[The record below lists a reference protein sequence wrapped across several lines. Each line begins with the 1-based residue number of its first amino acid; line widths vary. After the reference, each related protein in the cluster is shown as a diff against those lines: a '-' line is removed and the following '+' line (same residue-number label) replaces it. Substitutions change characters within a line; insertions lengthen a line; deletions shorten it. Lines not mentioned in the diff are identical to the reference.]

1 MGTLGS
7 DRLLAQTYFTF
18 NYLPN
23 EATASAYLHRL
34 LGNLPAA
41 PQQKSPDLLCQ
52 ILQDKVY
59 DLGVREV
66 VIPLSAGKDS
76 RSVLGAAM
84 EVFGPRNITCVTVG
98 MPGLTE
104 REVAQQTCK
113 IAGATWHGID
123 PNTLT
128 WDADRIRSTALDMWL
143 RHGTVGS
150 VDTIVMMGAVAD
162 FAGERTTLFGYL
174 GDATTGAHLP
184 VAPCFSHLDYAR
196 ALTNFRAKVLPT
208 VPDEITTPLVAFLE
222 RHLHLIKDLP
232 GASPFDILD
241 LGFRQG
247 CYIRASLMSQTQNA
261 LAPFEDQRWVSHWM
275 TRPLADRH
283 NQRGYATEMN
293 AAFPTT
299 FAARQISRPAYW
311 LRAAIRRVS
320 QFVGI
325 RSPLQG
331 IPYLARERG
340 DPRMN
345 PSMALFLSTTLGA
358 YDRRGIGDPISPSF
372 SQFMAEGGKTR
383 FTRSLG
389 AASLE
394 CYLSARDA
402 VVIPSSDEIRPAPGT
417 SPNRVCDADQA
428 IAARAAAP

>member
-18 NYLPN
+18 GYLPN

-34 LGNLPAA
+34 LGNMPAA
-41 PQQKSPDLLCQ
+41 PQQKSSDLLCQ

-59 DLGVREV
+59 DRGVREV

-84 EVFGPRNITCVTVG
+84 EVFGPRNITCVTFG

-113 IAGATWHGID
+113 IAGVTWHGID
-123 PNTLT
+123 PTKLQ
-128 WDADRIRSTALDMWL
+128 WDAARIYATAADLWA
-143 RHGTVGS
+143 RNNTIS
-150 VDTIVMMGAVAD
+150 PVDNIVVMGAVED
-162 FAGERTTLFGYL
+162 FADGRMAISGYL

-184 VAPCFSHLDYAR
+184 NATCVTHNDYAR
-196 ALTNFRAKVLPT
+196 ALFNFRSTTLPD
-208 VPDEITTPLVAFLE
+208 VPDSFIQPLADFLD
-222 RHLHLIKDLP
+222 RNIDIIADLP
-232 GASPFDILD
+232 GATPFDVLD

-247 CYIRASLMSQTQNA
+247 CHIRSIVLPRNSF
-261 LAPFEDQRWVSHWM
+261 APFEDQRWVSHWM

-293 AAFPTT
+293 AAFPTA
-299 FAARQISRPAYW
+299 FAARQISRQSYW

-331 IPYLARERG
+331 IPYRARERG

-358 YDRRGIGDPISPSF
+358 YDRRGIGDPISPSL

-402 VVIPSSDEIRPAPGT
+402 VVTPSSDEIRPAH
-417 SPNRVCDADQA
+417 
-428 IAARAAAP
+428 